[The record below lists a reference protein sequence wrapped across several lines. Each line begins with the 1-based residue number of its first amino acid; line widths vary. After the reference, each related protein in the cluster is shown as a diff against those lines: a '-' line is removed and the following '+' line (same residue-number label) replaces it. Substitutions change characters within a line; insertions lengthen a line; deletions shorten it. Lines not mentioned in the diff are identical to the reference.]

1 MLMEVPY
8 KPNANREDTQVE
20 NLCYGGEL
28 RGAARAREPALLT
41 SGAMD
46 GGAKSASSERRPG
59 RPQQATGMGSPEPR
73 GRERITCDPHDRLPH
88 QGSETWSSFAATPS
102 RAVPVSLCRPI
113 EAGSSTQSPTPSDG
127 SPQ

>member
-20 NLCYGGEL
+20 NLRYEKRQ
-28 RGAARAREPALLT
+28 RGAARVREPALLT

-59 RPQQATGMGSPEPR
+59 RPKQASG
-73 GRERITCDPHDRLPH
+73 
-88 QGSETWSSFAATPS
+88 
-102 RAVPVSLCRPI
+102 
-113 EAGSSTQSPTPSDG
+113 DG
-127 SPQ
+127 HG

>member
-59 RPQQATGMGSPEPR
+59 RPQQASGDGAWAAPSLVNARASRVPIWPAAASGQRDVEQFRRHSVAGRRCQPLPSDR
-73 GRERITCDPHDRLPH
+73 GREQH
-88 QGSETWSSFAATPS
+88 
-102 RAVPVSLCRPI
+102 AVTD
-113 EAGSSTQSPTPSDG
+113 AQ
-127 SPQ
+127 

>member
-1 MLMEVPY
+1 MAE
-8 KPNANREDTQVE
+8 RSQH
-20 NLCYGGEL
+20 
-28 RGAARAREPALLT
+28 RA
-41 SGAMD
+41 
-46 GGAKSASSERRPG
+46 SEGLEGRSKRP
-59 RPQQATGMGSPEPR
+59 ATGMGSPEPR

-102 RAVPVSLCRPI
+102 RAVAVSLCRPI